1 MLRNIMSVV
10 IGVIIA
16 AALFSLAALIML
28 LTIASKVK
36 GHGEESDLDGISKVF
51 DVVSFLVIFTCC
63 FIGGYITGRISTKK
77 DMIHG
82 AITGIVLIVLLAY
95 ASDFDKS
102 TEAIIYYVVILPF
115 TLIGTLMAVRVKKR
129 KKLI

>member
-1 MLRNIMSVV
+1 
-10 IGVIIA
+10 
-16 AALFSLAALIML
+16 
-28 LTIASKVK
+28 
-36 GHGEESDLDGISKVF
+36 
-51 DVVSFLVIFTCC
+51 
-63 FIGGYITGRISTKK
+63 
-77 DMIHG
+77 MIHG